1 MKLIDGIK
9 LKGRP
14 AEIPNCSRDDLPE
27 LFKELGFKVGVEIGV
42 FEGNFTEVLGKSGL
56 KVYGVDPWL
65 VYEDYG
71 HPDYASVAEKRYQK
85 SLRRLAPYPNV
96 TILREMSQDA
106 LKRFENESID
116 FVYIDGNHQFKYIAE
131 DLYDWW
137 KKVKKGG
144 IICGHDY
151 AYFKSRSPCGG
162 CQVREVVDAY
172 AKSFNID
179 FWVIGNKKRKNP
191 TDVRDDY
198 RSWFFIKGNE
208 RDPKNE

>member
-14 AEIPNCSRDDLPE
+14 AEIPNCSRNDLPE
-27 LFKELGFKVGVEIGV
+27 LFKELGFTTGVEIGV
-42 FEGNFTEVLGKSGL
+42 FEGAFTEILGKAGL

-71 HPDYASVAEKRYQK
+71 HPSYKDVAEKRYQK
-85 SLRRLAPYPNV
+85 SLKRLAPYSNV

-179 FWVIGNKKRKNP
+179 FWVIGNYKREKP
-191 TDVRDDY
+191 TDIRDDY
-198 RSWFFIKGNE
+198 RSWFFIKGDE
-208 RDPKNE
+208 RDPKK